1 MLFFG
6 IIIYNDLL
14 IVIFKILK
22 ILRLFEVVN
31 NKLYWCKL
39 FLFS

>member
-31 NKLYWCKL
+31 NNLYWCKL
-39 FLFS
+39 FLFR